1 MRRARESG
9 FTLIELIV
17 AVAVFAVVAVMAYSG
32 LELLIHS
39 RTDLEGQAT
48 RQREI
53 ELAVLRI
60 ERDLRQALAR
70 PVRGA
75 YGEDVRAFVGSENSA
90 QWSTL
95 DLAADEDGVRAQA
108 QRVSYALV
116 DRMLVRVSD
125 RVLDRSPR
133 ETGRSRKLL
142 GEVVRIRWR
151 YLAGPKQDSDQ
162 WPPRAGISAPEAL
175 PRAVEFR
182 IELADLGEI
191 QRLVELPEAPR

>member
-1 MRRARESG
+1 MRSSRHSG

-39 RTDLEGQAT
+39 RTDLEAAAT

-75 YGEDVRAFVGSENSA
+75 YGEDVRAFVGAENSA

-95 DLAADEDGVRAQA
+95 DLSADQHGVRAQA
-108 QRVSYALV
+108 QRVSYALL
-116 DRMLVRVSD
+116 DHALVRVSD
-125 RVLDRSPR
+125 PVLDRSPR
-133 ETGRSRKLL
+133 ETGRSRRLL
-142 GEVVRIRWR
+142 ADVVRIRWR
-151 YLAGPKQDSDQ
+151 YLAGPKQSSDQ
-162 WPPRAGISAPEAL
+162 WPPSAGISAPEEM